1 MKTLRLV
8 ATLALLG
15 TLTLGMAEDVTAEP
29 AENLTVD
36 EQITAIINATPEER
50 VDLVN
55 DFKVTLSTLSDE
67 ERAAAIDQLRSSIE
81 PSADQVQ
88 MQAQTQTQTR
98 QRSRIN
104 QMEQTESVQAVG
116 SMVQQEVP
124 GQVMQQGGG
133 APIDTSIIGGHRGGR

>member
-15 TLTLGMAEDVTAEP
+15 TLSLGMAEDVTVETT
-29 AENLTVD
+29 ENLTVD
-36 EQITAIINATPEER
+36 EQITAIIDATPEER

-81 PSADQVQ
+81 PSADQLQ
-88 MQAQTQTQTR
+88 MQTQTQTR
-98 QRSRIN
+98 ERSRIN
-104 QMEQTESVQAVG
+104 QMEQTESVQAAQA
-116 SMVQQEVP
+116 MTQQEVP

-133 APIDTSIIGGHRGGR
+133 APIDTSVIGGHRGVR